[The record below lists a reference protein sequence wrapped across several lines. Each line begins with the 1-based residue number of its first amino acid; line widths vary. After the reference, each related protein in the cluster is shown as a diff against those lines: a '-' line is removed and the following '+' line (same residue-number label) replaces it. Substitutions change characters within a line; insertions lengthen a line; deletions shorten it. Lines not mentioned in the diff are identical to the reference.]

1 MFRMIANMFSQ
12 THGAE
17 LYRFSHDKQIHLM
30 EARRGRGKSYNLM
43 ALFLYFAT
51 QKIPIITN
59 TSGINF
65 QYVAYYL
72 MRRRVHKSIS
82 DCYDWL
88 EENVTYART
97 WDNLLE
103 AHDCAV
109 LIDECQNIFPAKPA
123 DSTVKT
129 PSIMYGFFQQSR
141 KVGVTVWLL
150 TQELPAVVTR
160 VRVLVDWVWVVRKVQ
175 AKNSKI
181 PQGFWMY
188 GIDPG
193 GAGQVD
199 KISRT
204 ANFEY
209 KISTPFTIEV
219 AQTYNTH
226 EIIRPLSGEPSYHT
240 LHDLE
245 QWHRSQGRIYTP
257 DGHDELRL
265 LCQMEHAKHPS
276 LPTLSL
282 DNHEQFNDYRYD
294 YASYAA

>member
-17 LYRFSHDKQIHLM
+17 IYRFSHDKQIHLM

-43 ALFLYFAT
+43 VLFLWFAEN
-51 QKIPIITN
+51 KIPIITN

-72 MRRRVHKSIS
+72 MRRGVHSTLLE
-82 DCYDWL
+82 CYDWL
-88 EENVTYART
+88 IENVKYATT
-97 WDNLLE
+97 WDDVLE

-109 LIDECQNIFPAKPA
+109 LIDECQNIFPAKPG
-123 DSTVKT
+123 DSPVKT
-129 PSIMYGFFQQSR
+129 PSVMYSFFQQSR

-175 AKNSKI
+175 PRNKLPHS
-181 PQGFWMY
+181 FWMY
-188 GIDPG
+188 AVDPG

-199 KISRT
+199 KVSRIS
-204 ANFEY
+204 NFEF
-209 KISTPFTIEV
+209 KVTTPFTLEL
-219 AQTYNTH
+219 ARTYNTH
-226 EIIRPLSGEPSYHT
+226 EIIRVLSGEPSYHT
-240 LHDLE
+240 LNDLE

-265 LCQMEHAKHPS
+265 LRQMEAAKHPS

-282 DNHEQFNDYRYD
+282 DNHQQFDDYRYHH
-294 YASYAA
+294 AA